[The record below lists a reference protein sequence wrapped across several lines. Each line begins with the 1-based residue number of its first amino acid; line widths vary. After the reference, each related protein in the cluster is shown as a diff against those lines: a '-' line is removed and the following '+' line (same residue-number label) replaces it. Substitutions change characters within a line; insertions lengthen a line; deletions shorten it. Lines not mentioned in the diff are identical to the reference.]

1 MRRRQ
6 GALLIAFGGII
17 WGSNGVIANLVS
29 IHPLVI
35 VFFRVFLAVIA
46 LGFFLLIRQR
56 TDLLKLNQKGRSLI
70 GLGLLLALTW
80 SMLFAALQ
88 ALPIGIAVL
97 LNYLAPVLVAILA
110 PIILKEQVTKQ
121 SVLGLSISL
130 FGIILVSGITEGF
143 LIFNISGIGF
153 GLIAAIT
160 YAMFIVLSKQVLK
173 KVSCEALAFYTYLV
187 AAIVLSPV
195 PLYFGFTLEVSDLIF
210 LLILGVVN
218 TAFAVTLY
226 FYGLN
231 LVRAQDAAVLAYIE
245 PVSAM
250 MFGFIF
256 LFQVF
261 TPIAIIGGVMI
272 ISAGIIVS
280 AERIS

>member
-153 GLIAAIT
+153 GLIAA
-160 YAMFIVLSKQVLK
+160 
-173 KVSCEALAFYTYLV
+173 
-187 AAIVLSPV
+187 
-195 PLYFGFTLEVSDLIF
+195 
-210 LLILGVVN
+210 
-218 TAFAVTLY
+218 
-226 FYGLN
+226 
-231 LVRAQDAAVLAYIE
+231 
-245 PVSAM
+245 
-250 MFGFIF
+250 
-256 LFQVF
+256 
-261 TPIAIIGGVMI
+261 
-272 ISAGIIVS
+272 
-280 AERIS
+280 